1 MVMGGHTA
9 TVGWLRSRTDTFHA
23 DVHLLEAVPPAAT
36 APGSAG
42 SLRWLALEPAA
53 APPAPAGPDG
63 GAAAAA
69 AAARGA
75 APAAREYHTLTA
87 LADGRLL
94 MFGGACVSAIGFTEC
109 L

>member
-1 MVMGGHTA
+1 MGGHTA

-23 DVHLLEAVPPAAT
+23 DVHLLEAVPPAAM

-53 APPAPAGPDG
+53 LPSAAAGPDG
-63 GAAAAA
+63 GTAAAAA
-69 AAARGA
+69 AAATGA

-87 LADGRLL
+87 LADGRVL
-94 MFGGACVSAIGFTEC
+94 MFGGACVSKVSFTVY